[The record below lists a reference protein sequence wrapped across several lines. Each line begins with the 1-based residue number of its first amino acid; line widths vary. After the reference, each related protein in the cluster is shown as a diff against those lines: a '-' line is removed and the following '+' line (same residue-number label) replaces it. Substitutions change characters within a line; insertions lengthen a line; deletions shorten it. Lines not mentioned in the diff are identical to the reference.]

1 MEYPIKIDNINSS
14 LEFSDEITSLI
25 EESKK
30 YLTSYKWCRSIKQG
44 WLFTNIGYAINIFL
58 YEIENEQSPDDNF
71 IWTMVGDLPAIYLDT
86 YSVKNTKQVIEN
98 YIGLADDWIHHV
110 ESDQSTDDCFPF
122 QANTSN
128 ESINMFKKRIQ
139 LLRDNILPNITD
151 IGYDAVL

>member
-86 YSVKNTKQVIEN
+86 YSVKTTKQVIEN
-98 YIGLADDWIHHV
+98 YIGLADDWIHNV
-110 ESDQSTDDCFPF
+110 ESDQSIDDCFPF
-122 QANTSN
+122 QANTPS

-139 LLRDNILPNITD
+139 LLRDNILPNISA
-151 IGYDAVL
+151 IGYDVVL